1 MPHRPMGAK
10 ADMGTFAGATF
21 GEQVLAFN
29 AALRFDAPLPRGV
42 EVMNPF
48 LGSAC
53 AQAAS
58 AAFYRKYYADHQ
70 ERRIILGINPGR
82 FGAGITGVPF
92 TDPKRLADA
101 CDIHVA
107 ACASAHE
114 PSSVFVYEVV
124 RAMGGPAAFYRAW
137 YINSICP
144 LGFVRVDSGGR
155 KKNYNYYDDRQLEAA
170 ARPFMVECLR
180 RQIAFGIRRDV
191 CFCLGTGKN
200 AAFLERL
207 NGEYGFFDRIVPLEH
222 PRYIMQYKRKEH
234 AAYVRKYVSLLA
246 EAGNAAHTESSPG

>member
-1 MPHRPMGAK
+1 MTAK
-10 ADMGTFAGATF
+10 TDMAAPAAPTF

-29 AALRFDAPLPRGV
+29 AALRFDAPLPTGV

-53 AQAAS
+53 ALAAS

-92 TDPKRLADA
+92 TDPKRLAEA
-101 CDIHVA
+101 CGIHIA
-107 ACASAHE
+107 ACAPAHE
-114 PSSVFVYEVV
+114 PSSVFVYEVI
-124 RAMGGPAAFYRAW
+124 RAMGGPAAFYRSW
-137 YINSICP
+137 YVNSICP
-144 LGFVRVDSGGR
+144 LGFVRADNRGR
-155 KKNYNYYDDRQLEAA
+155 KKNYNYYDDRRLETA

-180 RQIAFGIRRDV
+180 RQLAFGIRRDV

-200 AAFLERL
+200 AAFIARL
-207 NGEYGFFDRIVPLEH
+207 NEEYGFFERIVPLEH

-246 EAGNAAHTESSPG
+246 DAEAGDAAQTGSSPV